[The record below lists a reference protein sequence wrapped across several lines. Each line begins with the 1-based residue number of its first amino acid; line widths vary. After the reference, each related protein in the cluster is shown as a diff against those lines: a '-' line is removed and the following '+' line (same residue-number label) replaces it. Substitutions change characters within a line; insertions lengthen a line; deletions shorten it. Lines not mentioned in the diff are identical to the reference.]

1 MTREKQLSARD
12 VLRPDSKQV
21 PEALE
26 ERPPASV
33 PEVVAD
39 VRTHN
44 GAEEAE
50 EDDEHDAV
58 VSRGGPRSS
67 GEEQGLAGKGHARAF
82 DEDSESRRRVAE
94 GIDDRGC
101 IHGASYTDGLMAD
114 YGDHESSED
123 PLHILR
129 HSTAHLLAAA
139 VTELYPD
146 AKYGIGPPVQDGFYY
161 DFAFSK
167 PISESDLG
175 AIESRMRRIAQEDRP
190 FVRDVVTRQQA
201 LDEFG
206 KRGQDY
212 KVELINDKVEGDE
225 VSLYRTG
232 GFVDLCRGP
241 HVRSTKD
248 LKFFKLLRVAG
259 AYWRGDEK
267 KPQLTRIYGTAWPSA
282 KELEEHMK
290 FLEEAEKR
298 DHKKL
303 GKELKLFALDERVG
317 VGQVI
322 WLPDGATIR
331 RELERWIVDEELRRG
346 YRHVITPHVAKLDL
360 YRQSGHWELFHETM
374 YPPMKFEDGEEL
386 ELRPMNCPHHILVY
400 EHDLHSYRDLP
411 LRIAELGQNYRLEK
425 SGELMGMVRV
435 RSFNLNDAHI
445 FCTPDQV
452 VAEVKGAIQ
461 LANYFM
467 GVLGVEDYWYRLSLR
482 DHVKTKWAGTDE
494 EWENA
499 EAMLKEALD
508 SLNLPYQVSPGDAA
522 FYGPKIDFQVMDA
535 HRREFTNNTVQ
546 VDYQLPKKFDLEY
559 VAEDG
564 SRQRPVMIHRGA
576 FGAFERMVAYLIELY
591 AGAFPTWLHPVQ
603 VIIIPITDAEHEYAW
618 RVAERLRQTNLRVE
632 VDGRSERM
640 QRKIRDAQARK
651 VPYMTILGGREAES
665 GHVNVRDRSGSQT
678 DEPLEEFVQR
688 VTQEVAERRR

>member
-1 MTREKQLSARD
+1 M
-12 VLRPDSKQV
+12 
-21 PEALE
+21 PE
-26 ERPPASV
+26 
-33 PEVVAD
+33 
-39 VRTHN
+39 
-44 GAEEAE
+44 
-50 EDDEHDAV
+50 
-58 VSRGGPRSS
+58 
-67 GEEQGLAGKGHARAF
+67 
-82 DEDSESRRRVAE
+82 
-94 GIDDRGC
+94 
-101 IHGASYTDGLMAD
+101 

-123 PLHILR
+123 PLHMLR

-161 DFAFSK
+161 DFAFSE
-167 PISESDLG
+167 PVSDSELP
-175 AIESRMRRIAQEDRP
+175 AIESRMRRIAQQDRP
-190 FVRDVVTRQQA
+190 FVHETMTRA
-201 LDEFG
+201 EAIAEFR

-212 KVELINDKVEGDE
+212 KIELINDKVEGDE

-232 GFVDLCRGP
+232 DFLDLCRGP
-241 HVRSTKD
+241 HVKSTKD
-248 LKFFKLLRVAG
+248 LKAFKLLRLAG

-267 KPQLTRIYGTAWPSA
+267 QPQLTRIYGTGWLSQ
-282 KELEEHMK
+282 KELEEHLK

-322 WLPDGATIR
+322 WLPDGTTIR
-331 RELERWIVDEELRRG
+331 RELERWIVDEELSRG

-360 YRQSGHWELFHETM
+360 YRQSGHWELFHDTM

-400 EHDLHSYRDLP
+400 AHDQHSYRELP

-452 VAEVKGAIQ
+452 IDEVKGAIQ

-467 GVLGVEDYWYRLSLR
+467 GVLGVEDYWYRLSVR
-482 DHVKTKWAGTDE
+482 DNVKTKWAGTDE
-494 EWENA
+494 EWDSA
-499 EAMLKEALD
+499 EAMLKEALE
-508 SLNLPYQVSPGDAA
+508 SLNLPYKIGLGEAA
-522 FYGPKIDFQVMDA
+522 FYGPKIDFQVRDA
-535 HRREFTNNTVQ
+535 QRREFTNNTVQ
-546 VDYQLPKKFDLEY
+546 VDYQLPKKFDIEY

-603 VIIIPITDAEHEYAW
+603 VVVIPITDSQEEYA
-618 RVAERLRQTNLRVE
+618 RTVADRLRKAKLRVE

-651 VPYMTILGGREAES
+651 VPYMAIAGAREAEAE
-665 GHVNVRDRSGSQT
+665 HVNVRHRAGNQT
-678 DEPLEEFVQR
+678 DEPLEAFVQR
-688 VTQEVAERRR
+688 VALEVAERRR